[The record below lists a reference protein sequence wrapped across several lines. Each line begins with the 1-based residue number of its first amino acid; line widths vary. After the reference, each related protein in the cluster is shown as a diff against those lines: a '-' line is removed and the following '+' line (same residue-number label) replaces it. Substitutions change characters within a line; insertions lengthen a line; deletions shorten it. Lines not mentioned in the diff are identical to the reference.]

1 MLLTAS
7 ELTEIHPRLE
17 PIVHQQRLI
26 HIFDIFSEGLF
37 HMNHNGM
44 MTFYNPTF
52 YHQFGFTTASIDF
65 NDWLAVVHPDD
76 RQLLENKVDQHLE
89 HESRAE
95 TEYRAKTISGHY
107 IWLLGTAVTK
117 SEQGQ
122 RFMVGSHRDIS
133 EQKKMSSFLK
143 QAAFYDVV
151 SGMPNTTKLLRDIE
165 QLTNNN
171 ETASLIYIQIEDIRS
186 YVNQYSVNV
195 IQHILQHIQH
205 AFRSVIAQHSTLY
218 RVRSDDFAIL
228 LSGANSIES
237 LEHLCQSL
245 INHYSLSAQEQGHLL
260 GDKLNVGVLPVLSPQ
275 LSALQSLNI
284 AAQTCQYAGE
294 KSQSRVE
301 IYATETKL
309 AVERYFF
316 IERGLKAALRNHSLS
331 VKFQPIHEA
340 KTGRV
345 ASFEALVRWRSSEFG
360 EIYPD
365 EFIPVA
371 EKKGLITELGYQVF
385 EKACQFIHDYHRMH
399 GDTTRVNVNV
409 SVLQLLN
416 SNFPANLKMMT
427 NALGVC
433 PSSIVL
439 ELTETV
445 ILDGNRHAL
454 TQLNTLSRMGFK
466 LSLDDFGAGLSSIY
480 SFFDLPLNQ
489 IKIDR
494 ALALKTLTNASSEQF
509 LAFIVKLCRSRNMD
523 VVIEGIETSAMQRK
537 FCQMGVNYLQGYWF
551 AKPLSLATASRYT
564 LCNPHRTCE

>member
-1 MLLTAS
+1 MLLTANK
-7 ELTEIHPRLE
+7 LPDKQPLLD
-17 PIVHQQRLI
+17 PIIHQQRLI

-37 HMNHNGM
+37 HMNHHGM

-52 YHQFGFTTASIDF
+52 YHQFGFTTASINF
-65 NDWLAVVHPDD
+65 NDWLSVVHPDD
-76 RQLLENKVDQHLE
+76 RKLLETKVDQHLD
-89 HESRAE
+89 HESRAT
-95 TEYRAKTISGHY
+95 TEYRAKTISGNY

-117 SEQGQ
+117 SDQGQ

-171 ETASLIYIQIEDIRS
+171 QTASLIYIQIEDIRS
-186 YVNQYSVNV
+186 YVNQYSVDV
-195 IQHILQHIQH
+195 IQHILQHLQH
-205 AFRSVIAQHSTLY
+205 AFRTMIDQSSTLY

-228 LSGANSIES
+228 LHGSNSIEE
-237 LEHLCQSL
+237 LAGLCQSL
-245 INHYSLSAQEQGHLL
+245 LEHYSLSAQEQGDLL
-260 GDKLNVGVLPVLSPQ
+260 GDKLNIGVLPE
-275 LSALQSLNI
+275 LSAQLTALQTLNI
-284 AAQTCQYAGE
+284 ASQTCQYAGE

-301 IYATETKL
+301 IYARETQL

-316 IERGLKAALRNHSLS
+316 IERGLKTALRDQSLS

-340 KTGRV
+340 QTGKV
-345 ASFEALVRWRSSEFG
+345 ASFEALVRWRSSQFG

-365 EFIPVA
+365 EFIPMA

-385 EKACQFIHDYHRMH
+385 EKACLFIHDYHRIH
-399 GDTTRVNVNV
+399 GNDTRVNVNV

-427 NALGVC
+427 NAIGIS

-445 ILDGNRHAL
+445 IVDGNRHAL
-454 TQLNTLSRMGFK
+454 NQLNTLSNMGFK

-494 ALALKTLTNASSEQF
+494 ALALKTLTNPSSEQF
-509 LAFIVKLCRSRNMD
+509 LRFIVELCRSRNMD

-551 AKPLSLATASRYT
+551 SKPLSLATASRYT
-564 LCNPHRTCE
+564 PLN